1 MTKGD
6 RSAHRRDAEG
16 DGGRSDMD
24 AQTMTV
30 PAANG
35 MDHRPS
41 AQALASEATALN
53 VADHRVAGREEAG
66 VRGEAGGGQDHE
78 VEGDRPLA
86 QSAVSTSA
94 SVPAAAATAMGPTED
109 GRADAEARGG
119 EHEKVSADD
128 ASEPPVRGTFD
139 YSFSRRIACLS
150 EPAGVAAR
158 GYRALQTH
166 LLAGHVR
173 DGRRGLAVCAPTPA
187 CGCTS
192 VAVNLA
198 VAFAQAGINTLLLRP
213 PYSSEPAAMSGDVN
227 VAAPQ
232 GVVGDAN
239 VVARVKAPP
248 PAIRRTARPD
258 QVRSPALAA
267 EAPSSPHGSESLRD
281 EIEAIER
288 ASRALSQRRCGLAR
302 EHLAA
307 YEARFPNGR
316 LRREADVVAIE
327 IAGRSGQGERAR
339 TAARR
344 FVAQFPDTP
353 YALRLAPWLRDD
365 ATDAAGQG
373 GVVTCTDAAE

>member
-24 AQTMTV
+24 AQTITV

-198 VAFAQAGINTLLLRP
+198 VAFAQAGINTLLI
-213 PYSSEPAAMSGDVN
+213 
-227 VAAPQ
+227 
-232 GVVGDAN
+232 DAN
-239 VVARVKAPP
+239 LHRPAVQDFIRPEQPARGLVQMLSVGAEQRSDEIRREVRPNLSVLYAGGASPRAHDLIASRLFKQIIDDCMRAYEFTIVDTPATDGSSDARQIAMGVRYGLIVARRDMTLLTDVH
-248 PAIRRTARPD
+248 RTVAELSSDR
-258 QVRSPALAA
+258 VRLVGSFLAA
-267 EAPSSPHGSESLRD
+267 
-281 EIEAIER
+281 
-288 ASRALSQRRCGLAR
+288 
-302 EHLAA
+302 
-307 YEARFPNGR
+307 F
-316 LRREADVVAIE
+316 
-327 IAGRSGQGERAR
+327 
-339 TAARR
+339 
-344 FVAQFPDTP
+344 
-353 YALRLAPWLRDD
+353 
-365 ATDAAGQG
+365 
-373 GVVTCTDAAE
+373 